1 MRIIVLSD
9 LTYQIILS
17 FLNPRE
23 SLSSLPPFLKSSC
36 AKIPVPS
43 VTHLQQCLTTP
54 PGSFGLVVLLR
65 CNKMYEGI
73 HSIGQ
78 L

>member
-17 FLNPRE
+17 LLNPRE
-23 SLSSLPPFLKSSC
+23 SLSSDPSLPPFLKSSC

-43 VTHLQQCLTTP
+43 VTHLQQ
-54 PGSFGLVVLLR
+54 
-65 CNKMYEGI
+65 
-73 HSIGQ
+73 
-78 L
+78 